1 MIMQNSEIDNYIE
14 NFIIEIYKI
23 LQNFSFIV
31 DY

>member
-23 LQNFSFIV
+23 LQNVSFIV